1 MNEGVWTAVASGVE
15 IPNNQP
21 PGSPRMWLA
30 RIHGVQSIALE
41 DSTPHFRTVSVA
53 GVWPQGHALPEVE
66 LHTIYRY
73 FDFMGQPSVA
83 MAVCAP
89 VELMFPMIKLFKDS
103 GATHTWFKAPE
114 SVAPRRAPGPGKINA
129 VLDHAELYRQFE
141 TGLSAVEIAT
151 RTGHTIR
158 SVEYVHKKWRDGKPA
173 QRLRGRQNCVDTDQ
187 VIQHL
192 QSGMTVA
199 EVVTRLGC
207 SQKSVYN
214 IRKKY
219 SLR

>member
-1 MNEGVWTAVASGVE
+1 
-15 IPNNQP
+15 
-21 PGSPRMWLA
+21 
-30 RIHGVQSIALE
+30 
-41 DSTPHFRTVSVA
+41 VA

-73 FDFMGQPSVA
+73 FDFMGQPSIA
-83 MAVCAP
+83 MAVCVP
-89 VELMFPMIKLFKDS
+89 VELMFPMIRQFRDS
-103 GATHTWFKAPE
+103 GATHIWFKTPG
-114 SVAPRRAPGPGKINA
+114 SVTPRKTIEPGKIND
-129 VLDHAELYRQFE
+129 VLDHADIYRQFE

-173 QRLRGRQNCVDTDQ
+173 QRFRGRQGGQVVDQAQ